1 MAGAYSQDLRKR
13 VIATIEAGA
22 SCRTAASRFAVSVS
36 TVVNWRRRWL
46 DTGTAAAKPMGGATN
61 TRIKDEDATWLLALV
76 AAQDDLT
83 LHAMQARL
91 REERGVR
98 AAIGS
103 IWRFLKA
110 NKITLKKKTLTPVE
124 QDRPDVA
131 ASRAAWLETQPA
143 LDPSRLIF
151 IDETWAKT
159 NMTRRYGRARR
170 GRRVCAESPM
180 AAGERRPSSPVCD
193 TMGSS
198 LPSSSM
204 GRSMARVSLTMSLR
218 SLSPNSGQ
226 GTSSSSIISAATK
239 AKRSRP
245 QSRLPVRP

>member
-36 TVVNWRRRWL
+36 TVV

-61 TRIKDEDATWLLALV
+61 TRIKDEDAAWLLALV

-91 REERGVR
+91 REERGMR

-110 NKITLKKKTLTPVE
+110 NKITLKK
-124 QDRPDVA
+124 RH
-131 ASRAAWLETQPA
+131 
-143 LDPSRLIF
+143 
-151 IDETWAKT
+151 
-159 NMTRRYGRARR
+159 
-170 GRRVCAESPM
+170 
-180 AAGERRPSSPVCD
+180 
-193 TMGSS
+193 
-198 LPSSSM
+198 
-204 GRSMARVSLTMSLR
+204 
-218 SLSPNSGQ
+218 
-226 GTSSSSIISAATK
+226 
-239 AKRSRP
+239 
-245 QSRLPVRP
+245 

>member
-13 VIATIEAGA
+13 VIATIEADA

-61 TRIKDEDATWLLALV
+61 TRIKDEDAAWLLALV

-110 NKITLKKKTLTPVE
+110 NKITLKK
-124 QDRPDVA
+124 RH
-131 ASRAAWLETQPA
+131 
-143 LDPSRLIF
+143 
-151 IDETWAKT
+151 
-159 NMTRRYGRARR
+159 
-170 GRRVCAESPM
+170 
-180 AAGERRPSSPVCD
+180 
-193 TMGSS
+193 
-198 LPSSSM
+198 
-204 GRSMARVSLTMSLR
+204 
-218 SLSPNSGQ
+218 
-226 GTSSSSIISAATK
+226 
-239 AKRSRP
+239 
-245 QSRLPVRP
+245 